1 VQVSNALVSD
11 PPLPS
16 IDSEE
21 VPPVFGGGRGRVGL
35 CGYGRGRA
43 RERERGRE
51 AAAERE
57 KEKVI
62 PSQIIPAV
70 QKMMAYLVWCGY
82 GRGRATEK
90 ERERGRE
97 AAVASGVVL
106 LRAVR
111 RIKINCFCSHF
122 ILLLQA
128 DLALIYWWANPTP
141 PPPPPPPRSFARTE
155 LKIFPS
161 QFISKL

>member
-1 VQVSNALVSD
+1 
-11 PPLPS
+11 LPS

-21 VPPVFGGGRGRVGL
+21 APPVFGGGRGRVGL

-43 RERERGRE
+43 RERERERGRV

-62 PSQIIPAV
+62 SSQIIPAV
-70 QKMMAYLVWCGY
+70 QKMMAYLVLCGY
-82 GRGRATEK
+82 GRGRATE
-90 ERERGRE
+90 RERIRK
-97 AAVASGVVL
+97 AAAAGGVEL

-111 RIKINCFCSHF
+111 SIKISCFCSHF

-128 DLALIYWWANPTP
+128 DLALIYWWAKN
-141 PPPPPPPRSFARTE
+141 PPR
-155 LKIFPS
+155 LPGPN
-161 QFISKL
+161 